1 MLPSAV
7 ESLRLFSVAIG
18 RFPFLIRNPARAA
31 FVDVTIDLMCFDSIM
46 CLSGNSAISAF
57 LTPLK
62 KDTLWQAICDSGQFE
77 KVFVMGESAG

>member
-46 CLSGNSAISAF
+46 CLSGNAAISAF

-62 KDTLWQAICDSGQFE
+62 KRYL
-77 KVFVMGESAG
+77 VAGYM